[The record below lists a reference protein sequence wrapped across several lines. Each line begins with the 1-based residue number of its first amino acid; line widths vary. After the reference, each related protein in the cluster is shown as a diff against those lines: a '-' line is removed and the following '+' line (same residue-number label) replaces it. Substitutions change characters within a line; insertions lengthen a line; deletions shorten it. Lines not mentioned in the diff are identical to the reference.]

1 MAALTGRSARRRQGR
16 FRIEGPLAVHSL
28 LEHRSELALEVFL
41 TERADADHPELRRL
55 ARRSDIP
62 LRVVDEQILRAMLR
76 DQGPGQEGGAADGA
90 P

>member
-1 MAALTGRSARRRQGR
+1 M
-16 FRIEGPLAVHSL
+16 
-28 LEHRSELALEVFL
+28 FL

-76 DQGPGQEGGAADGA
+76 DQGPGQEGGAADA
-90 P
+90 PP